1 MGLRR
6 SVCLALALFT
16 LFVSGAAAR
25 GNATTSATGAH
36 RFLWGAWIG
45 KQFTGTA
52 APWDWNAVK
61 DFEAR
66 NAGGRQISVI
76 HWGVMTPWE
85 HPFNHWVG
93 TFNDV
98 QGEGAVS
105 LVDMD
110 TGTVP
115 LRAIADGAYDSA
127 LQTWASQAASWGQDF
142 FLRFDWEMN
151 GRWYPWGTRPSN
163 KNTPAAFVAAW
174 RHVHNIFSAAGATN
188 VDWVWCPNYDPYHEM
203 TNLAKLYPGKA
214 YVDWTCLD
222 GYNRDTPWTSFNNL
236 YASTYREVTRLAP
249 NKPLMLG
256 EVAST
261 EHGGRKAQWIGICS
275 ALFFMATRTST
286 LSSGGISTGRVTS
299 TGTTGRSR
307 RPTAPRSP
315 FAGVLGKYSPGRAV
329 GSAGKH
335 GRGA

>member
-1 MGLRR
+1 
-6 SVCLALALFT
+6 LALALFA

-25 GNATTSATGAH
+25 GSATTAATGAH
-36 RFLWGAWIG
+36 RFLWGGWIG

-76 HWGVMTPWE
+76 HWGVRTPWE

-98 QGEGAVS
+98 QGEGALS

-110 TGTVP
+110 TGRVP
-115 LRAIADGAYDSA
+115 LRAIANGAYDSA

-163 KNTPAAFVAAW
+163 KNTPGAFVAAW

-188 VDWVWCPNYDPYHEM
+188 VQWVWCPNYDPYHVM
-203 TNLAKLYPGKA
+203 TPLAKLYPGKA

-249 NKPLMLG
+249 SKPLMLG

-261 EHGGRKAQWIGICS
+261 EHGGSKAQWIRNMFRSLLHGYAHVH
-275 ALFFMATRTST
+275 ALVWWDQFGTSHQHRNDWP
-286 LSSGGISTGRVTS
+286 LETS
-299 TGTTGRSR
+299 NGASVAFSR
-307 RPTAPRSP
+307 
-315 FAGVLGKYSPGRAV
+315 GLGKVLARACRRL
-329 GSAGKH
+329 GGEAQTRCLS
-335 GRGA
+335 GAIS